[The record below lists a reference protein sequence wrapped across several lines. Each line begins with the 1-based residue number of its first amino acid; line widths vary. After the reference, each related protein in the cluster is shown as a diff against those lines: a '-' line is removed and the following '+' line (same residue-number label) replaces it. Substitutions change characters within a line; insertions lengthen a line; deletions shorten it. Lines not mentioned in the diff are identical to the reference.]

1 MLIAPGLVATI
12 VSKPALAQIQ
22 PGQSQLVPTPLAP
35 GLPVPPPTMIP
46 SPMQLSPTVAP
57 PPGPAV
63 VQRPVAPI
71 APAVNPNGNVPSDVV
86 VGEPR
91 TQAREPASRPLG
103 LGTKS
108 AQPDRTK
115 VVSATDRVATG
126 IPHTLNEALAATY
139 SYQPAL
145 QAERAK
151 LRATDETVP
160 AALAGWRPTVQ
171 FSGAVGYGNGMTRSF
186 TFASDPGRYINSPAQ
201 RDIATA
207 ALQAQE
213 ILYNGGKNQANIN
226 KAKNQVKAERATL
239 IAQEQ
244 TSFTNAVNA
253 YVGVIQAQQQLDL
266 NRNNEIVLDKQL
278 QATNDRFR
286 VGEITRT
293 DVAQAE
299 AALAGATAQRETSE
313 GQLETARGTFQQVIG
328 VLPPADLIPPQPLAL
343 GLKDES
349 EAIALAVSNN
359 PTVIAAQFNDAVA
372 KDSIDVAFAQ
382 LLPTVTLQGQVFQ
395 QNNASSFATQTNG
408 YQITANLAVP
418 LYQGGSEYSGVRQAR
433 QQQEQTQ
440 RLVDDARRTAVQ
452 NAVQAWETL
461 VAARAAADSTRSAIR
476 ANEIA
481 LEGVERE
488 AIVGSRT
495 TLDVL
500 NAQQAL
506 LNSRTTLV
514 QNLAQLVNAS
524 YAVAAAVGRLT
535 ARDMH
540 LPVPLYDETAYYAAV
555 KDKWVGLGDYAT
567 NQPGR

>member
-1 MLIAPGLVATI
+1 M
-12 VSKPALAQIQ
+12 
-22 PGQSQLVPTPLAP
+22 
-35 GLPVPPPTMIP
+35 
-46 SPMQLSPTVAP
+46 
-57 PPGPAV
+57 
-63 VQRPVAPI
+63 
-71 APAVNPNGNVPSDVV
+71 
-86 VGEPR
+86 
-91 TQAREPASRPLG
+91 
-103 LGTKS
+103 
-108 AQPDRTK
+108 
-115 VVSATDRVATG
+115 VATG
-126 IPHTLNEALAATY
+126 VPRTLNEALAATY

-145 QAERAK
+145 RAERAK

-171 FSGAVGYGNGMTRSF
+171 FSGAGGYGNGTTRAYSF
-186 TFASDPGRYINSPAQ
+186 VAHSTLNSPSD
-201 RDIATA
+201 RLIGSATV
-207 ALQAQE
+207 QAQQT
-213 ILYNGGKNQANIN
+213 LYNGGKNQATIN
-226 KAKNQVKAERATL
+226 RAKNQVMAERATL

-253 YVGVIQAQQQLDL
+253 YVGVIQAQEQLDL
-266 NRNNEIVLDKQL
+266 NRNNEMVLTKQL

-313 GQLETARGTFQQVIG
+313 GQLETARGTFQQIIG
-328 VLPPADLIPPQPLAL
+328 VLPPRDLIPPQPLDL
-343 GLKDES
+343 GLKNET
-349 EAIALAVSNN
+349 EAIKAAAVNN
-359 PTVIAAQFNDAVA
+359 PQVIAAQFNEASA
-372 KDSIDVAFAQ
+372 KDSIDVALAQ
-382 LLPTVTLQGQVFQ
+382 LLPSVTLQGQMFQ
-395 QNNASSFATQTNG
+395 QNNVSGWSTQSNG
-408 YQITANLAVP
+408 YQVTANLAVP
-418 LYQGGSEYSGVRQAR
+418 IYQGGSEYAGVRQAR
-433 QQQEQTQ
+433 QLVQQAGRQ
-440 RLVDDARRTAVQ
+440 VDDARRTAIQ

-500 NAQQAL
+500 NAQQQL
-506 LNSRTTLV
+506 LNSRTSLV

-540 LPVPLYDETAYYAAV
+540 LPVPLYDETAYYNAV
-555 KDKWVGLGDYAT
+555 RDKWVGLGDYAT

>member
-1 MLIAPGLVATI
+1 VLMTG
-12 VSKPALAQIQ
+12 PALAQVQQ
-22 PGQSQLVPTPLAP
+22 PGPIQLTPTP
-35 GLPVPPPTMIP
+35 PVPGM
-46 SPMQLSPTVAP
+46 VAP
-57 PPGPAV
+57 PPINLPT
-63 VQRPVAPI
+63 PP
-71 APAVNPNGNVPSDVV
+71 
-86 VGEPR
+86 
-91 TQAREPASRPLG
+91 T
-103 LGTKS
+103 
-108 AQPDRTK
+108 
-115 VVSATDRVATG
+115 VSAPTNSAAGPRAAAPMPPPSNPTTEATPEAPTLPTQPG
-126 IPHTLNEALAATY
+126 TMPAPPPTTTRTISRTASILAVPGSAHSQPSNMIPHTLAEALALTY

-171 FSGAVGYGNGMTRSF
+171 LSGVAGYGNGLTRSLSF
-186 TFASDPGRYINSPAQ
+186 VSHSYVNTPGQ
-201 RDIATA
+201 RDIASGA
-207 ALQAQE
+207 FQAQE
-213 ILYNGGKNQANIN
+213 TLYNGGKTQANIN
-226 KAKNQVKAERATL
+226 RSKNQVRAERASL

-253 YVGVIQAQQQLDL
+253 YVGVIQAQQQLAL
-266 NRNNEIVLDKQL
+266 NRNNEIVLTKQL

-299 AALAGATAQRETSE
+299 AALAGAQAQRQTSE
-313 GQLETARGTFQQVIG
+313 GQLESARGTFQQVIG
-328 VLPPADLIPPQPLAL
+328 VLPPADLVPPQPLAL
-343 GLKDES
+343 GLKSET
-349 EAIALAVSNN
+349 EAIAMAATNN
-359 PTVIAAQFNDAVA
+359 PLVISAQFNDSAA
-372 KDSIDVAFAQ
+372 KDAVDVAFAQ
-382 LLPTVTLQGQVFQ
+382 LLPTVTLQAQAFQ
-395 QNNASSFATQTNG
+395 QNNTSSQATAANG

-418 LYQGGSEYSGVRQAR
+418 LYQGGSEYAAVRQAK
-433 QQQEQTQ
+433 QQQQQTQ
-440 RLVDDARRTAVQ
+440 RMVDDARRTAVQ

-461 VAARAAADSTRSAIR
+461 VAARAAADSTRSQIR

-500 NAQQAL
+500 NAQQLL

-540 LPVPLYDETAYYAAV
+540 LPVPLYDETAYYNAV
-555 KDKWVGLGDYAT
+555 RDKWGGLGDYAT